1 MCVTILSAGRS
12 IPSGLTD
19 GAAAVPSMVRN
30 GPRRAAVA
38 TPRQEVRA
46 QSGGE
51 EIIMSRRRK
60 VYKKEEKVDSRY
72 GSPAVARLISTVMK
86 RGKKSLAE
94 RIVYTAIDKS
104 REGSDSVDP
113 LEVLN
118 KALENV
124 RPRLEVKS
132 RRVGGATY
140 QVPMEVA
147 PARQVSLAMRWIVQ
161 YADNRRGMPMADSL
175 AQEIKDAA
183 AGQGNAIKKREDTHK
198 MAQANRAFAHFR
210 W

>member
-1 MCVTILSAGRS
+1 
-12 IPSGLTD
+12 
-19 GAAAVPSMVRN
+19 
-30 GPRRAAVA
+30 
-38 TPRQEVRA
+38 
-46 QSGGE
+46 
-51 EIIMSRRRK
+51 MSRRRK
-60 VYKKEEKVDSRY
+60 VYKKEERVDSRY

-94 RIVYTAIDKS
+94 RIVYTAIDRS

-140 QVPMEVA
+140 QVPMEVT
-147 PARQVSLAMRWIVQ
+147 PARQISLATRWIVKF
-161 YADNRRGMPMADSL
+161 ADGRKGLKLADAL
-175 AQEIKDAA
+175 AQELKDAA
-183 AGQGNAIKKREDTHK
+183 AGQGNAIKKRDDTHK

>member
-1 MCVTILSAGRS
+1 
-12 IPSGLTD
+12 
-19 GAAAVPSMVRN
+19 
-30 GPRRAAVA
+30 
-38 TPRQEVRA
+38 
-46 QSGGE
+46 
-51 EIIMSRRRK
+51 MSRRRK
-60 VYKKEEKVDSRY
+60 VYKKEEKLDSRY
-72 GSPAVARLISTVMK
+72 GSAAVARLISTVMK

-94 RIVYTAIDKS
+94 RIVYRAIDKS
-104 REGSDSVDP
+104 REGSDAVDP
-113 LEVLN
+113 LEIVN

-140 QVPMEVA
+140 QVPMEVT
-147 PARQVSLAMRWIVQ
+147 PARQISLAMRWIVQ
-161 YADNRRGMPMADSL
+161 YADNRRGLPMADAL
-175 AQEIKDAA
+175 AQELKDAA